1 MSFVTGNL
9 ILVNENFDQIRDEI
23 AYALNPTE
31 LRLNRSLQDRLS
43 SEGLELSTPELSHFL
58 MEGSGSHVQPLIN
71 FILEAQQ
78 AEAQAL
84 RPHTQTI
91 ADTPERLEWILEQ
104 LGLLDVADQVKSR
117 LPDPEPAVIVDERF
131 EPWYTPG
138 REHSV
143 NHYWN
148 DYRRVLERNGWNAES
163 IATVQDQAREVM
175 KRIEDPTADH
185 YVSTRGL
192 VVGYVQSGK
201 TANFTAVAAKAID
214 AGYRLI
220 IVLAGTLNNLRN
232 QTQRRLD
239 KELFGRE
246 AVLAGRIEEEMT
258 ERERR
263 AEAYFNGDEEW
274 DRAWHEPGGAFVQ
287 HGSPYGQ
294 TGFPRITRLTTS
306 AEDYRRPT
314 GANPLEV
321 TVPDPS
327 KPVHHPDNLNNMPCM
342 VAVVKKHSGVL
353 GQLNSDLKRANRVN
367 GAISD
372 IPTLII
378 DDESD
383 QASINTKNN
392 SKKDAD
398 EERERTAVNAEI
410 TNLLKNCPR
419 AQYVGYTATPFANVF
434 VDPSDPEDLYPRH
447 YVLML
452 NQPPAYRGAGWFHDR
467 TDFQDDPSEATIENS
482 NSKAFIRDIAEE
494 SETDPEAFRDVRRD
508 ELQQALDMFVLTG
521 AIKKYREAHDKS
533 LKFKHHTMLVH
544 EGVGTDAHTDA
555 RDILDELWTGRRY
568 NLGRPIQELKRL
580 FEHDLLPVMKL
591 DHYSDGAPCPADYSE
606 LHPFINVAYE
616 EIIKNLPPSKT
627 SPILQVDTYG
637 GDTPDFETGKVWKVL
652 VGGAK
657 LSRGYTVE
665 GLTISYFRRR
675 AGGADTLMQTGRWFG
690 FRKGYQDLV
699 RLYAPPSLVD
709 MFEAAMHDENVF
721 RDNIR
726 AYKALDDNERPELTP
741 MQLAPLVQQSLPE
754 LKPTSSSKMF
764 NAVLRK
770 TASAPEVVEFFTI
783 PDNRE
788 DLEFNFR
795 EVATPLLK
803 ALDRNPAQFAW
814 MKVSGVREGD
824 PYLDSVGITDGLV
837 GTVPAKRFVDLLET
851 MKWYDGIAYKENVVN
866 PRIAYLRDLIGR
878 GRHSDPATSDFS
890 EVAIILPLVKKAA
903 QDLENYEYAIDVPSV
918 GRVPLVDRK
927 RRADRHDIS
936 GTPYRYRYVVENL
949 ASGNMATSLKDS
961 EVNNFDIDQDF
972 LDRLD
977 QLEEPQALLSGNYQS
992 RGAALLTLFDDRDDE
1007 AIKQMKKTG
1016 TWTPPGPGEVGAAIT
1031 FNSPH
1036 RPVRSQKRV
1045 SEWGVILPPKEGET
1059 HAPIIVDVSDATLP
1073 PNHP

>member
-1 MSFVTGNL
+1 MTGNL
-9 ILVNENFDQIRDEI
+9 ILVNEFFDQIRDEI

-43 SEGLELSTPELSHFL
+43 SEGLELSTSELSEFL
-58 MEGSGSHVQPLIN
+58 VEGSDSHVQPLIN
-71 FILEAQQ
+71 FILEAQK
-78 AEAQAL
+78 AESQAL
-84 RPHTQTI
+84 RPHTETT
-91 ADTPERLEWILEQ
+91 ADTPERLEWILKQ
-104 LGLLDVADQVKSR
+104 LGLIDVADQIYSQ

-131 EPWYTPG
+131 KPWYTPE
-138 REHSV
+138 REHSAS
-143 NHYWN
+143 HYWN

-274 DRAWHEPGGAFVQ
+274 DRAWHEQGGAFVQ
-287 HGSPYGQ
+287 HGAPYGQ

-314 GANPLEV
+314 GANPLEA
-321 TVPDPS
+321 TIPDPT

-353 GQLNSDLKRANRVN
+353 EQLNSDLKRANRVN

-392 SKKDAD
+392 SKKSAD

-410 TNLLKNCPR
+410 TKLLKNCPR

-452 NQPPAYRGAGWFHDR
+452 NQPPAYRGARWFHDR

-521 AIKKYREAHDKS
+521 AIKKYREANDTS

-555 RDILDELWTGRRY
+555 RDILDELWASRRY
-568 NLGRPIQELKRL
+568 NLGRPIQELQRL
-580 FEHDLLPVMKL
+580 FEHDLLPVMEL
-591 DHYSDGAPCPADYSE
+591 DRYSDGAPFPSTYAE
-606 LHPFINVAYE
+606 LHPFINIAYE
-616 EIIKNLPPSKT
+616 EINKNLPVGKS
-627 SPILQVDTYG
+627 SPILQVDTEG
-637 GDTPDFETGKVWKVL
+637 KDTPDFESGKVWKVL

-699 RLYAPPSLVD
+699 RLYAPPSLVE
-709 MFEAAMHDENVF
+709 MFEAAMHDEAVF

-726 AYKALDDNERPELTP
+726 AFKKLDDDDRPELTP
-741 MQLAPLVQQSLPE
+741 MQLAPLVQQSQPDL
-754 LKPTSSSKMF
+754 LPTSKNKMF
-764 NAVLRK
+764 NAYLVK
-770 TASAPEVVEFFTI
+770 TAVAPEVVEFLSI
-783 PDNRE
+783 PEAKRKQ
-788 DLEFNFR
+788 DLAYNFN
-795 EVATPLLK
+795 EVAIPLLQCLEPEPYTFAWLK
-803 ALDRNPAQFAW
+803 LEGRRKNNFQQNLGDSMAYVGTMPAAQF
-814 MKVSGVREGD
+814 VELFDR
-824 PYLDSVGITDGLV
+824 
-837 GTVPAKRFVDLLET
+837 
-851 MKWYDGIAYKENVVN
+851 MKWYEGINYKENIVN
-866 PRIAYLRDLIGR
+866 PRTKYMRELIGN
-878 GRHSDPATSDFS
+878 GRHANPDTSDFS
-890 EVAIILPLVKKAA
+890 EVAVILPVSKGVIRTGHNPQALKVPGVKF
-903 QDLENYEYAIDVPSV
+903 E
-918 GRVPLVDRK
+918 VPLVART
-927 RRADRHDIS
+927 RRENRHDITGS
-936 GTPYRYRYVVENL
+936 PPTYRYIVENL
-949 ASGNMATSLKDS
+949 AAGNLATNIKPEQAEQFGLKRKAAERYARLAEPTSL
-961 EVNNFDIDQDF
+961 VNG
-972 LDRLD
+972 RY
-977 QLEEPQALLSGNYQS
+977 SS
-992 RGAALLTLFDDRDDE
+992 RGAVLLTLFDDRP
-1007 AIKQMKKTG
+1007 KQHIRDMKQNSNY
-1016 TWTPPGPGEVGAAIT
+1016 TPPNYANGEVGVALSLNT
-1031 FNSPH
+1031 PH
-1036 RPVRSQKRV
+1036 GPVKDTHGIF
-1045 SEWGVILPPKEGET
+1045 EWGVRIPSRKGVT
-1059 HAPIIVDVSDATLP
+1059 PITVDAAEIP
-1073 PNHP
+1073 ER